1 MVTKLIMACILS
13 ATLLSCNGQNT
24 NTINYATVE
33 PLHINRFDKDLF
45 RLIDTED
52 TTLQPELI
60 KQYPEMLDII
70 GKGILNLQTIETPG
84 FFEKMRNYYS
94 EPTLKGL
101 YRDAITQYA
110 SVEDIEKSLGYGF
123 AYLKENFPSMQIPA
137 IYMHVSGFNQ
147 NVLVG
152 DSLLSLSIDKYMGK
166 DYPLYQDFF
175 YDSQKLKMQ
184 RGLVVPDYLAGWLMS
199 EYPFAGKENVLLDR
213 MIYEGKIKYL
223 LSQAL
228 GVPDAAEL
236 MGIHRTGLQLVQ
248 GQRRNNLESNHRAQA
263 SLYPGSTD
271 NFPVFR
277 GYPGHFPRERRSREY
292 RDLDR
297 LADHQP
303 VHEGDGIY
311 PGGVDA
317 KQRRPRNPNRLK
329 VQTPI
334 NRKTALFSRTR
345 RIT

>member
-184 RGLVVPDYLAGWLMS
+184 RGLVVGLSGGVAHVRISFRGKRERIAGPDDLRGKNQIPALASLRRS
-199 EYPFAGKENVLLDR
+199 RCRRAN
-213 MIYEGKIKYL
+213 
-223 LSQAL
+223 
-228 GVPDAAEL
+228 
-236 MGIHRTGLQLVQ
+236 GIHRTGLQLVQ

>member
-184 RGLVVPDYLAGWLMS
+184 RIAGPDDLRGKNQIPALASLRRS
-199 EYPFAGKENVLLDR
+199 RCRRAN
-213 MIYEGKIKYL
+213 
-223 LSQAL
+223 
-228 GVPDAAEL
+228 
-236 MGIHRTGLQLVQ
+236 GIHRTGLQLVQ

>member
-1 MVTKLIMACILS
+1 
-13 ATLLSCNGQNT
+13 
-24 NTINYATVE
+24 
-33 PLHINRFDKDLF
+33 
-45 RLIDTED
+45 
-52 TTLQPELI
+52 
-60 KQYPEMLDII
+60 
-70 GKGILNLQTIETPG
+70 
-84 FFEKMRNYYS
+84 
-94 EPTLKGL
+94 
-101 YRDAITQYA
+101 
-110 SVEDIEKSLGYGF
+110 
-123 AYLKENFPSMQIPA
+123 
-137 IYMHVSGFNQ
+137 MHVSGFNQ

-236 MGIHRTGLQLVQ
+236 NGIHRTGLQLVQ

>member
-1 MVTKLIMACILS
+1 MVTKLIMACSVS

-101 YRDAITQYA
+101 YRDAITQYD

-236 MGIHRTGLQLVQ
+236 MGYTEQAYNWCKDNEGTIWKAIIERKHLYTPDQLITSQ
-248 GQRRNNLESNHRAQA
+248 YFEDTPAIFPENDAPENIGTWIGWQIINQYMKET
-263 SLYPGSTD
+263 GSTPEALMQ
-271 NFPVFR
+271 NN
-277 GYPGHFPRERRSREY
+277 
-292 RDLDR
+292 
-297 LADHQP
+297 
-303 VHEGDGIY
+303 
-311 PGGVDA
+311 DA
-317 KQRRPRNPNRLK
+317 QEIL
-329 VQTPI
+329 
-334 NRKTALFSRTR
+334 TASKYKPL
-345 RIT
+345 

>member
-101 YRDAITQYA
+101 YRDAITQYD

-236 MGIHRTGLQLVQ
+236 MGYTEQAYNWCKDNEGTIWK
-248 GQRRNNLESNHRAQA
+248 A

>member
-45 RLIDTED
+45 RLIDTGD

-101 YRDAITQYA
+101 YRDAITQYD

-236 MGIHRTGLQLVQ
+236 MG
-248 GQRRNNLESNHRAQA
+248 
-263 SLYPGSTD
+263 
-271 NFPVFR
+271 
-277 GYPGHFPRERRSREY
+277 
-292 RDLDR
+292 
-297 LADHQP
+297 
-303 VHEGDGIY
+303 
-311 PGGVDA
+311 
-317 KQRRPRNPNRLK
+317 
-329 VQTPI
+329 
-334 NRKTALFSRTR
+334 
-345 RIT
+345 